1 MKRRGRH
8 LEAVLLLLAVLLVP
22 VACTEGDNGVSERE
36 DTEPAPEFAG
46 RILTTGGFR
55 DPAMGIHDL
64 AADTT
69 ERIRLPGDPEVI
81 DAFWSESGDSAYV
94 LAATNTADLG
104 GSFLLATVCRR
115 NDPSILVM
123 DVRGPQRWTKV
134 ASGCSG
140 ALSPDGQ
147 EVVYSPDGRTLW
159 TIATSGQS
167 EPRKIADLE
176 DLRGPSRTRYLR
188 RASRPSIGAT
198 GASQSRRL

>member
-36 DTEPAPEFAG
+36 DMEPAPEFAG

-81 DAFWSESGDSAYV
+81 DASWSAV
-94 LAATNTADLG
+94 
-104 GSFLLATVCRR
+104 
-115 NDPSILVM
+115 PM
-123 DVRGPQRWTKV
+123 VRQRDWV
-134 ASGCSG
+134 RPCPAM
-140 ALSPDGQ
+140 
-147 EVVYSPDGRTLW
+147 
-159 TIATSGQS
+159 
-167 EPRKIADLE
+167 
-176 DLRGPSRTRYLR
+176 RTRQISEGHSFWLR
-188 RASRPSIGAT
+188 FAGETTPRFW
-198 GASQSRRL
+198 